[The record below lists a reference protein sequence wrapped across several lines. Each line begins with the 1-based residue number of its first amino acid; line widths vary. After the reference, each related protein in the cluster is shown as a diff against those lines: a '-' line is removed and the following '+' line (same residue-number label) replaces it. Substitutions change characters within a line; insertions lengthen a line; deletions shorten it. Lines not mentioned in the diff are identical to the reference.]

1 MKLLLK
7 KMLGLAPKTSKT
19 LSIPIETHGEGYG
32 GWVIS
37 KDSLSKDSKIF
48 SVGIGKDV
56 GFDLSIIK
64 KYDSKVYGFD
74 PTPGVDE
81 WLKSQVMPVQFEYV
95 AVALTDFDGDVN
107 FYKPETEGYISHSIS
122 SEKVNQD
129 FVSVPA
135 RSLASLMIQFDIEQL
150 DVLKMDIESFEY
162 GVIDSIMAQ
171 DCPVKQLLIEFH
183 HGMYGKKVSDT
194 EQAIEKIKSR
204 GYRIFHISESG
215 REMSFIKNSALESGL
230 N

>member
-7 KMLGLAPKTSKT
+7 KFLRLAPRTST
-19 LSIPIETHGEGYG
+19 NINIPTEIHGEGYG
-32 GWVIS
+32 GWTIS
-37 KDSLSKDSKIF
+37 KNSLSKDSKIF

-64 KYDSKVYGFD
+64 KYEATVYGFD

-95 AVALTDFDGDVN
+95 AVALTDFDGEVK

-122 SEKVNQD
+122 SEKTNQD
-129 FVSVPA
+129 FVTVPA
-135 RSLASLMIQFDIEQL
+135 RCLASLMSQFDVEQL
-150 DVLKMDIESFEY
+150 DLLKMDIEGFEY
-162 GVIDSIMAQ
+162 DVIDSIMAQ

-204 GYRIFHISESG
+204 GYRIFHISDSG
-215 REMSFIKNSALESGL
+215 REMSFIKETADL
-230 N
+230 